1 MSEAVDR
8 LRRPDGG
15 RPRVLIAGGGVAAL
29 EALLALHRRLHG
41 GAELTLLAPAETFA
55 YRPLAAAA
63 PFNGEPIP
71 TLPLSDVAAEH
82 DATLVQDALVA
93 VDPVARI
100 ASLAGGGTL
109 PYDALLV
116 ATGAVPQPVA
126 PGAIPLSGPADVPA
140 LTALVERVRSG
151 DARRVAFAVAPGI
164 GWTLPLYEVALQ
176 LGMER
181 APDGERPRLVLVTA
195 EEEPLAAFGPDVAM
209 EVLELLQGHGVDV
222 YTASTVDAFED
233 GVLWLEFEGA
243 VDVDALVAMPRLRGP
258 AIAGLPHDEDGFVPV
273 DRVARVAGIEHVYAA
288 GDACAFRLKQ
298 GGLAAQEA
306 DVAAAHIA
314 WTLGAGP
321 RPEPLDLVLRG
332 ELLTGAA
339 PRFLRTRIA
348 RHGEEHDPGQ
358 ASREPLWWPAAKIA
372 ARELG
377 PYLAGR
383 LSNAIR

>member
-1 MSEAVDR
+1 MSRAPTRIV
-8 LRRPDGG
+8 
-15 RPRVLIAGGGVAAL
+15 IAGGGVAAL
-29 EALLALHRRLHG
+29 EALLALHRHLHG
-41 GAELTLLAPAETFA
+41 LVELTVIAPTEDFA

-63 PFNGEPIP
+63 PFSGEPIP
-71 TLPLSDVAAEH
+71 TVPLREIAGEH
-82 DATLVQDALVA
+82 GATLVHDALAA
-93 VDPVARI
+93 VDPVAQV
-100 ASLAGGGTL
+100 ATLAGGRSV
-109 PYDALLV
+109 PYDVLLV
-116 ATGAVPQPVA
+116 ATGAIPQPVA

-151 DARRVAFAVAPGI
+151 DARRIAFAVAPGV

-181 APDGERPRLVLVTA
+181 GPDGERPRLVLVTA
-195 EEEPLAAFGPDVAM
+195 EEQPLCVFGPDVAM

-233 GVLWLEFEGA
+233 GVLWIEFEGG
-243 VDVDALVAMPRLRGP
+243 VDVDALIALPQLRGP
-258 AIAGLPHDEDGFVPV
+258 AIDGLPRDEDGFIPV
-273 DRVARVAGIEHVYAA
+273 DRVARVVGAEHVYAA

-321 RPEPLDLVLRG
+321 RPAPLDLVLRG
-332 ELLTGAA
+332 KLLTGTT

-348 RHGEEHDPGQ
+348 RRGEEHDPGQ
-358 ASREPLWWPAAKIA
+358 VSQEALWWPAAKIA

-377 PYLAGR
+377 PYLAAR
-383 LSNAIR
+383 QAHATP

>member
-1 MSEAVDR
+1 MSGV
-8 LRRPDGG
+8 P
-15 RPRVLIAGGGVAAL
+15 PRIVIAGGGVAAL

-41 GAELTLLAPAETFA
+41 LAELTLIAPAEDFA

-63 PFNGEPIP
+63 PFSGEPIP
-71 TLPLSDVAAEH
+71 TLPLRDIAGEH
-82 DATLVQDALVA
+82 GATLLQDALVA
-93 VDPVARI
+93 VDPVARTATL
-100 ASLAGGGTL
+100 ASGSAV

-126 PGAIPLSGPADVPA
+126 PEAIPLSGPADVPA

-151 DARRVAFAVAPGI
+151 EARRVAFAVAPGV

-176 LGMER
+176 LGVER
-181 APDGERPRLVLVTA
+181 DPDGERPQIVLVTA
-195 EEEPLAAFGPDVAM
+195 EEQPLAAFGPDVAM

-233 GVLWLEFEGA
+233 GVLWIEFEGG
-243 VDVDALVAMPRLRGP
+243 VDVDALVAMPQLRGP
-258 AIAGLPHDEDGFVPV
+258 AIPGLPHDEDGFIPV

-288 GDACAFRLKQ
+288 GDVCAFRLKQ

-314 WTLGAGP
+314 WTLDAGP
-321 RPEPLDLVLRG
+321 RPDPLDLVLRG
-332 ELLTGAA
+332 ELLTGTT
-339 PRFLRTRIA
+339 PRFLRSHLA

-358 ASREPLWWPAAKIA
+358 VSHEPLWWPAAKVA

-377 PYLAGR
+377 PYLATR
-383 LSNAIR
+383 RSQVTR

>member
-1 MSEAVDR
+1 MSPAAAR
-8 LRRPDGG
+8 IA
-15 RPRVLIAGGGVAAL
+15 IAGGGVAAL
-29 EALLALHRRLHG
+29 EALLALRRRVHG
-41 GAELTLLAPAETFA
+41 LAELTLIAPVEDFA

-63 PFNGEPIP
+63 PFRGEPIP
-71 TLPLSDVAAEH
+71 TLPLREIAGEH
-82 DATLVQDALVA
+82 GATLVKDALVG
-93 VDPVARI
+93 VDPVAQV
-100 ASLAGGGTL
+100 ATLAGGGTV
-109 PYDALLV
+109 PYDVLLV
-116 ATGAVPQPVA
+116 ATGAVPQPVV
-126 PGAIPLSGPADVPA
+126 PEAIPLSGPEDVPA
-140 LTALVERVRSG
+140 LTALVKRVRSG

-181 APDGERPRLVLVTA
+181 GPDGARPRLVLVTA

-222 YTASTVDAFED
+222 YTASTVEAFED
-233 GVLWLEFEGA
+233 GVLWIELEGG
-243 VDVDALVAMPRLRGP
+243 VDVDALIALPPLHGP
-258 AIAGLPHDEDGFVPV
+258 AIDGLPRDDDGFVPV
-273 DRVARVAGIEHVYAA
+273 DRVARVVGVEHVYAA

-339 PRFLRTRIA
+339 PRFLRARIA
-348 RHGEEHDPGQ
+348 RGGEEHDPGQ
-358 ASREPLWWPAAKIA
+358 ASHEPLWWPAAKIA

-383 LSNAIR
+383 PPSRVP

>member
-1 MSEAVDR
+1 MSTAPTR
-8 LRRPDGG
+8 IA
-15 RPRVLIAGGGVAAL
+15 IAGGGVAAL

-41 GAELTLLAPAETFA
+41 LAELTLIAPAEDFA

-63 PFNGEPIP
+63 PFDGEPIP
-71 TLPLSDVAAEH
+71 TLPLREIAGEH
-82 DATLVQDALVA
+82 GARLVQDTLVA
-93 VDPVARI
+93 VDPAARI
-100 ASLAGGGTL
+100 ATLAGGSAVS
-109 PYDALLV
+109 YDVLLV

-126 PGAIPLSGPADVPA
+126 SGAIPLSGPADVPA
-140 LTALVERVRSG
+140 LAALVQRVRSG
-151 DARRVAFAVAPGI
+151 DARRIALAVAPGV

-181 APDGERPRLVLVTA
+181 GPDGERPRLVLVTA
-195 EEEPLAAFGPDVAM
+195 EEEPLAAFGPEVAM

-233 GVLWLEFEGA
+233 GVLWIEFEGG
-243 VDVDALVAMPRLRGP
+243 VDIDALVAMPQLRGP
-258 AIAGLPHDEDGFVPV
+258 AIPGLPHDEDGFIPI
-273 DRVARVAGIEHVYAA
+273 DRVARVAGVEHVYAA

-314 WTLGAGP
+314 WTLDAGP
-321 RPEPLDLVLRG
+321 RPDPLELVLRG

-339 PRFLRTRIA
+339 PRFLRA
-348 RHGEEHDPGQ
+348 RLARRGEEHDPGQ
-358 ASREPLWWPAAKIA
+358 VSREPLWWPAAKIA

-377 PYLAGR
+377 PYLAARGAHA
-383 LSNAIR
+383 SP